1 LAEDTVAKTDS
12 TYDIMSPDAPFE
24 HGFSW
29 KTVWGA
35 LFVGFVMMPG
45 AIYLGLVTGQS
56 VSGGAEWVTIILFL
70 EITKRAFIKLKTQEI
85 IILYWACGG
94 LVMMGGKLGSAVNL
108 FGGPFGGLIWDQYL
122 VQSPQAVGLAEY
134 IPDWLVPPKTSA
146 ALLSRSFLHSAW
158 IKPIVILILV
168 MVFQRICNLSM
179 SYVLYR
185 VTNDVERLPFP
196 MARVY
201 AGGCT
206 ALAETSAKSEGWR
219 WRVFSIGSFIG
230 TIWGLILVVVPTL
243 SGIFLTDTWQILP
256 IPFID
261 FTPSIKS
268 ILPATMLGLGTNLGS
283 VLIGFVLP
291 FWIVIGTFTTAF
303 VVTFIANPLILY
315 PNGFLPSWEPG
326 MSTIPTSI
334 CNSMDF
340 WLSFSIGTAVV
351 VALLGFSLA
360 ARAFIKGRQ
369 RSWEEEGEVGADEQK
384 IHPDRGDLPLWIP
397 IALWALGV
405 LAFVL
410 IVRWLVPDFPW
421 WICAIFGFIW
431 SPIYSYVVAR
441 MIGLTGSPQG
451 VQFPYLREGSFYLSG
466 YKGAAVWFA
475 PIPMQNAGGGVQSWK
490 QLELTHT
497 KFGSLVYLNCLTL
510 VVMLLCSF
518 IFWSM
523 IWKLQPIPS
532 SAYPFVQKMWP
543 FHATMQSL
551 WAKSTIPE
559 LTPICDFEGADQ
571 AKPEAEG
578 VVAEPV
584 GEYATR
590 ELTSLEI
597 TPVKGAKKRILR
609 FDGVQENWTGGE
621 KPGIWFETDFYAKDC
636 APEVT
641 VRIKQVQGAPFEKT
655 FQLDKGKNIIGIE
668 IAEPEPDSD
677 RQTAGDKE
685 LERMFIKYLPE
696 RLVRGLEAKVVRFKD
711 FRTTDGKPLDTT
723 KISGIEFVFPGD
735 ENFEVYLDNVTLLGE
750 ARAFILK
757 FIRPNVILSGFILG
771 WLVYAGLALLGAPSL
786 IFYGCIAGV
795 TAWIHYSILT
805 FFGAMLGRLYLR
817 PRFGERQWRAYAPI
831 LVAGYSCGFALIG
844 MTSVAIRLIATSI
857 STIVF

>member
-1 LAEDTVAKTDS
+1 MAEDTVTKADS
-12 TYDIMSPDAPFE
+12 TYDIMPPDAPFE

-56 VSGGAEWVTIILFL
+56 VAGGAEWVTIILFL

-146 ALLSRSFLHSAW
+146 ALLERSFFHSAW
-158 IKPIVILILV
+158 VKPIVILIVV
-168 MVFQRICNLSM
+168 MIFQRICSLSM
-179 SYVLYR
+179 GYVLYR
-185 VTNDVERLPFP
+185 ITNDIERLPFP
-196 MARVY
+196 MARVH

-206 ALAETSAKSEGWR
+206 ALAETSAKAEGWR

-268 ILPATMLGLGTNLGS
+268 ILPATILGLGTNLAS
-283 VLIGFVLP
+283 VLVGFVLP
-291 FWIVIGTFTTAF
+291 FWIVVGTFVTSF
-303 VVTFIANPLILY
+303 VVTFIVNPFILY
-315 PNGFLPSWEPG
+315 PNGLLPTWEPG
-326 MSTIPTSI
+326 MSSIPTKI
-334 CNSMDF
+334 CNTMDF
-340 WLSFSIGTAVV
+340 WLSFTIGPALV
-351 VALLGFSLA
+351 VAFLGFALA
-360 ARAFIKGRQ
+360 GRAFIKGRQ
-369 RSWEEEGEVGADEQK
+369 RSWEEGEESTDEQK
-384 IHPDRGDLPLWIP
+384 VHPERGDLPLWIP
-397 IALWALGV
+397 IALWALGILVFVV
-405 LAFVL
+405 L
-410 IVRWLVPDFPW
+410 VRWLVPDFPW
-421 WICAIFGFIW
+421 WICAIFGFLW
-431 SPIYSYVVAR
+431 SPIFSYVSAR
-441 MIGLTGSPQG
+441 MVGLTGSPRG
-451 VQFPYLREGSFYLSG
+451 VSFPYLREGSFYLSG

-475 PIPMQNAGGGVQSWK
+475 PIPMHNYGGGVQGWK

-497 KFGSLVYLNCLTL
+497 KFGSLIYLNCLTL
-510 VVMLLCSF
+510 VVMLFCSF

-559 LTPICDFEGADQ
+559 LTPLCDFEGADT
-571 AKPEAEG
+571 AKPDPEG
-578 VVAEPV
+578 VAVETV
-584 GEYATR
+584 GEHATR
-590 ELTSLEI
+590 ELTSLKI
-597 TPVKGAKKRILR
+597 TPVPGAKVRAVR
-609 FDGVQENWTGGE
+609 FEGVHDNWTGGE
-621 KPGIWFETDFYAKDC
+621 KPGIWFETDFYVEKGT
-636 APEVT
+636 PEV
-641 VRIKQVQGAPFEKT
+641 VLRIKQIEGKAFERK
-655 FQLDKGKNIIGIE
+655 FQLDAGKNIVGVE
-668 IAEPEPDSD
+668 IAEPEADTV
-677 RQTAGDKE
+677 RQTGTDQDV
-685 LERMFIKYLPE
+685 ERVFIKNLPE
-696 RLVRGLEAKVVRFKD
+696 RLVRGLEAKVVRFQD
-711 FRTTDGKPLDTT
+711 FRTTDGKPLDAT
-723 KISGIEFVFPGD
+723 KVAGLEFVFPGD
-735 ENFEVYLDNVTLLGE
+735 EDFEVYLDNVTLLGE

-757 FIRPNVILSGFILG
+757 FIKPRVILSGFVTG
-771 WLVYAGLALLGAPSL
+771 WVIYGLLTVFGAPAL
-786 IFYGCIAGV
+786 IFYGCIGGI
-795 TAWIHYSILT
+795 TQWIHYTILT
-805 FFGAMLGRLYLR
+805 FFGAMLGRFYFR
-817 PRFGERQWRAYAPI
+817 PRFGEKQWRAYAPI
-831 LVAGYSCGFALIG
+831 LLAGYSCGFALIG